1 MSYVK
6 RRVLNREENKMEK
19 LYRKLN
25 GVGVSSLVLGI
36 VTIIFGIGVGVV
48 MIINGARTLG
58 GKREIIF

>member
-1 MSYVK
+1 
-6 RRVLNREENKMEK
+6 MEK